1 MPDDIEKTPEELEAE
16 ALAVIDAGIKEASQE
31 NGVEPPKPETGNDP
45 GTGGDGG
52 APGGD
57 GKPAAGDPAK
67 PADGSAAPAP
77 GADGKPPEAK
87 PGEQPGAKPG
97 EAKPGEQP
105 GAKPGEA
112 GKPPELTDEEKRDPD
127 LAKATKPLAANEGS
141 AATKERFHTLSELA
155 KTRTQERDKANEQV
169 DTLFMAL
176 EDAGI
181 KPEALPE
188 LLVVQKGINGRD
200 MTLKR
205 KAFEWAQGI
214 VTTLAEA
221 LGEPKPGG
229 DPLEGFDDLKREVQE
244 GAITKARAAELATAR
259 RREKVDKQYREQE
272 DQTRVQQIAVETA
285 KKQLNDLGAEL
296 YRANKDEF
304 TAKRTALTEAVSAIK
319 ANSPPEQWVARVRAA
334 YKNIKVTVP
343 PSRPGVGDG
352 APAGTGAGNSIRPK
366 QPAGGSESAPNSHLD
381 AIERGIAAAA
391 GR

>member
-1 MPDDIEKTPEELEAE
+1 MENETPEQTPEELEAA
-16 ALAVIDAGIKEASQE
+16 ALAVIDAGIKEAAQE
-31 NGVEPPKPETGNDP
+31 NGVEPPKPETGDA
-45 GTGGDGG
+45 GGAGGDSG

-57 GKPAAGDPAK
+57 GKPAAGDQGK
-67 PADGSAAPAP
+67 PGADGSAAAP

-127 LAKATKPLAANEGS
+127 LAKATRPLAES
-141 AATKERFHTLSELA
+141 EKKETRERFHTLSELA
-155 KTRTQERDKANEQV
+155 KTRTAERDKANEQV

-188 LLVVQKGINGRD
+188 LLIVQKGINGRD

-221 LGEPKPGG
+221 LGEPKPGA

-259 RREKVDKQYREQE
+259 RREKVDRQVREQDE
-272 DQTRVQQIAVETA
+272 QTRVQQTAVETA
-285 KKQLNDLGAEL
+285 KKQLNELGAEL

-304 TAKRTALTEAVSAIK
+304 TAKRNALTEAISAIK

-343 PSRPGVGDG
+343 PSRPSVGDG